1 MSKDIL
7 ISDNVINYIA
17 NLGKELHPIQNE
29 IIAYNE
35 TLGQIKKMQIAV
47 SQCHFLELITKV
59 SNSKK
64 ILEIGTFTGLSTLSL
79 SLGLPDDGFLIALD
93 KNKETNN
100 IALEFFKKANQN
112 KKIKTIIKPALE
124 SLKEFKKD
132 KFIFDIIFI
141 DADKSNYQNY
151 YDEAIDLVKKNGLII
166 IDNVLWHGEVADEN
180 NDDKLTN
187 IIRDFN
193 KYVKNDKKTE
203 QVIIPL
209 GDGLTVCRKL

>member
-1 MSKDIL
+1 MGKDLEINDK
-7 ISDNVINYIA
+7 IKNYIE
-17 NLGKELHPIQNE
+17 NLSKELHPVQKE
-29 IIAYNE
+29 IIVYNE
-35 TLGQIKKMQIAV
+35 TLGVIKKMQITV
-47 SQCHFLELITKV
+47 SQCHFLELITKI
-59 SNSKK
+59 SKAKK
-64 ILEIGTFTGLSTLSL
+64 ILEIGTFTGLSALSM
-79 SLGLPDDGFLIALD
+79 SLALPDDCSLITLD

-100 IALEFFKKANQN
+100 IALFFFKKAKQD

-132 KFIFDIIFI
+132 KFSFDIIFI

-166 IDNVLWHGEVADEN
+166 IDNVLWHGEVAEEDN
-180 NDDKLTN
+180 NDKLTN

-193 KYVKNDKKTE
+193 QYVKNDKKTE

>member
-1 MSKDIL
+1 MSKDL
-7 ISDNVINYIA
+7 EISEKVKNYIE
-17 NLGKELHPIQNE
+17 NLSKELHPVQKE

-35 TLGQIKKMQIAV
+35 TLGEIKKMQIAV
-47 SQCHFLELITKV
+47 SQCHFLELITKI
-59 SNSKK
+59 SNAKK
-64 ILEIGTFTGLSTLSL
+64 ILEIGTFTGLSSLSL
-79 SLGLPDDGFLIALD
+79 SLGLPDDGSLIALD

-100 IALEFFKKANQN
+100 IALEFFKKANQD

-124 SLKEFKKD
+124 SLKEFKKN
-132 KFIFDIIFI
+132 KFNFDIIFI
-141 DADKSNYQNY
+141 DADKGNYQNY
-151 YDEAIDLVKKNGLII
+151 YDVVIDLVKKNGLII
-166 IDNVLWHGEVADEN
+166 VDNVLWHGEVADEN
-180 NDDKLTN
+180 NNDKLTN